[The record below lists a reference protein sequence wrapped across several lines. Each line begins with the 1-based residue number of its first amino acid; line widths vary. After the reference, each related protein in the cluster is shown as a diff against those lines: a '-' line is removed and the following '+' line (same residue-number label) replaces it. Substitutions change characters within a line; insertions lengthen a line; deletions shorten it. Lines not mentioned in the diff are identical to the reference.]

1 MQGPGSGRETGFWVV
16 PAIDLLDGRVVRLI
30 QGDYG
35 QVRHYGLEPAVW
47 ARQLAEAGAPR
58 LHVIDLSG
66 AREGRPRHLPVVA
79 RIVGEAGVPVQLGG
93 GLRSLAAIEQA
104 LAAGVDCVI
113 LGSAALDAGLVGEAL
128 ARWGSERIWAAI
140 DIRGERVAVAGWQE
154 ARSSRPVE
162 LARRLADL
170 GVRWAVVTD
179 TRRDGTLVGPNVE
192 AAMEVAAAGLRVVV
206 AGGVASA
213 RDVETVAARA
223 RQAAVADA
231 AGKGGLAGVVV
242 GRALYEGRLS
252 LSEALAAAE
261 QALAKEAGRGREG

>member
-35 QVRHYGLEPAVW
+35 QVRQYGLDPAVW

-58 LHVIDLSG
+58 LHVIDLTG

-79 RIVGEAGVPVQLGG
+79 RIVEEAGVPVQLGG

-113 LGSAALDAGLVGEAL
+113 LGSAALDASLVGEAVR
-128 ARWGSERIWAAI
+128 RWGPERIWAAI
-140 DIRGERVAVAGWQE
+140 DIRGEEVAVAGWQE

-192 AAMEVAAAGLRVVV
+192 AALEVAAEGLHVMV

-213 RDVETVAARA
+213 RDVAAVAARA
-223 RQAAVADA
+223 RRPAVAGSA
-231 AGKGGLAGVVV
+231 ECGTLAGVVV
-242 GRALYEGRLS
+242 GRALYEGRLT
-252 LSEALAAAE
+252 LP
-261 QALAKEAGRGREG
+261 QALALAKQALAMEAGQGGEA